1 MGVDVPFDSTT
12 GLKWESESDCGTG
25 EYIVRKA
32 VCKNKDAAHQRAF
45 PSHTPQLRT
54 RRAASS
60 SESHTPHWVGA
71 LFARRNAAQNGT
83 SDFRDGLLNAG

>member
-54 RRAASS
+54 RPAA
-60 SESHTPHWVGA
+60 SESHTPNSVGA
-71 LFARRNAAQNGT
+71 LFARGERR
-83 SDFRDGLLNAG
+83 SERHF